1 MMKNSRE
8 LIGLPVISITDGTEI
23 GTVKSIVVNP
33 EKRSVD
39 FIAIEHEDWQT
50 SVRAIPFKKI
60 IGLGGYAITVENSGA
75 VIDLNEIPIANQLL
89 NRKISVADTKAI
101 TKKGQLAGEIKEYY
115 FNEDTGSIETLNID
129 AADQNGFIN
138 ADFVITYGKDIIV
151 LEEEALVSIRETIE
165 AVSEPETNTEEP
177 SKVDQL
183 KEKQMTMLVGKTLK
197 NDVTDYSGE
206 KILSA
211 GEVLTEDQ
219 VEMTKQKGPSTF
231 AKLATSVE

>member
-1 MMKNSRE
+1 MKNSTE

-89 NRKISVADTKAI
+89 NRKISVSDTKAI
-101 TKKGQLAGEIKEYY
+101 TKKGALAGEIIEYY
-115 FNEDTGSIETLNID
+115 FNEDTGSIEKLNIESSEK
-129 AADQNGFIN
+129 NGFID
-138 ADFVITYGKDIIV
+138 ADHVITYGKDIIV
-151 LEEEALVSIRETIE
+151 LEEEALSAISESLETATAE
-165 AVSEPETNTEEP
+165 V
-177 SKVDQL
+177 SKVDQM

-197 NDVTDYSGE
+197 NDITDYSGE

-211 GEVLTEDQ
+211 GDVLTQEQ
-219 VEMTKQKGPSTF
+219 IELTKQKGPSTF

>member
-1 MMKNSRE
+1 MMKNSTE
-8 LIGLPVISITDGTEI
+8 LIGLPVISITDGIEI

-75 VIDLNEIPIANQLL
+75 VLDLNEIPIANQLL

-101 TKKGQLAGEIKEYY
+101 TKKGQFAGEITEYY
-115 FNEDTGSIETLNID
+115 FNEDTGSIETLNIKGQD
-129 AADQNGFIN
+129 KNGFID
-138 ADFVITYGKDIIV
+138 AEFVITYGKDIIV
-151 LEEEALVSIRETIE
+151 LEEEALSSIREGL
-165 AVSEPETNTEEP
+165 ETLMEEP
-177 SKVDQL
+177 AEEFSKADQL
-183 KEKQMTMLVGKTLK
+183 KEKQMTMLIGKKLR

-206 KILSA
+206 KILLA
-211 GEVLTEDQ
+211 GEVLTEAQ
-219 VEMTKQKGPSTF
+219 IEMTKQKGPSTF

>member
-1 MMKNSRE
+1 MMKNSTE

-115 FNEDTGSIETLNID
+115 FSEESGSIETLNID
-129 AADQNGFIN
+129 ATDQSGFID
-138 ADFVITYGKDIIV
+138 AEFVITYGKDIIV
-151 LEEEALVSIRETIE
+151 LEEEALNAIRDSIEVVN
-165 AVSEPETNTEEP
+165 AEPEEET

-183 KEKQMTMLVGKTLK
+183 KEKQMSMLVGKTLK

-219 VEMTKQKGPSTF
+219 IEMTKQRGPSTF